1 MIINMKCPSCG
12 ATMQFDDTKSVM
24 DCPYCGGQV
33 ANIAEQLNI
42 TQNVNVS
49 GTVVHVQD
57 RSNDPNL
64 FITYNTN
71 NPSVLMVSRIVDTG
85 VKGSYVNGQTQS
97 YHLSQGPHTVVL
109 KIGKKNYNRDIVI
122 PPDNQPV
129 RIYASFNGR
138 AQISVD
144 QPNVSVSKF
153 STPGDAQSQGQTSI
167 SYTQPA
173 PKEPGKPKS
182 PLSIVA
188 FILSLTYYLSW
199 AGAGLGAVEI
209 FVLDKKKEKNQ
220 LFSYLAMGIGT
231 FMTVALIFGSCGSR
245 TNTTDITTAPT
256 AVITTTAAT
265 ETTTKETAATT
276 AATTTAVTTETDA
289 EESVEETTEAE
300 TNKDSG
306 LVDPALKAY
315 LDSYEA
321 YIDEYI
327 DFMKKM
333 NDDPSDLTVLA
344 EYADMMVKYN
354 EFAEAIDKYDP
365 DTMTPADSAYYYLVI
380 NRVNAKL
387 LEANLEIA
395 ST

>member
-109 KIGKKNYNRDIVI
+109 KIGKKNYSREIVI
-122 PPDNQPV
+122 PSDNQPV
-129 RIYASFNGR
+129 RIYASFTGR

-144 QPNVSVSKF
+144 QPNIPVPQASSSSGDSVS
-153 STPGDAQSQGQTSI
+153 AQTATA
-167 SYTQPA
+167 YVQPA
-173 PKEPGKPKS
+173 PKDPGKPKS
-182 PLSIVA
+182 PMSILA
-188 FILSLTYYLSW
+188 FILSLTFYLSW
-199 AGAGLGAVEI
+199 AGAALGAVEI
-209 FVLDKKKEKNQ
+209 FVLDKKKDKNQ
-220 LFSYLAMGIGT
+220 IFSYIAMGIGT
-231 FMTVALIFGSCGSR
+231 IMTLCLILGACGPKR
-245 TNTTDITTAPT
+245 NTTDITAAPT
-256 AVITTTAAT
+256 IEITTAVTT
-265 ETTTKETAATT
+265 EATTKETTAVTTTTAATT
-276 AATTTAVTTETDA
+276 AAGETDTD
-289 EESVEETTEAE
+289 TTEAD
-300 TNKDSG
+300 TGSDSG
-306 LVDPALKAY
+306 LVDPALKEY

-321 YIDEYI
+321 FMDEYI

-333 NDDPSDLTVLA
+333 NDDPNDLTVLA
-344 EYADMMVKYN
+344 EYADMMVKYS

-365 DTMTPADSAYYYLVI
+365 DTMSPADSAYYDLVI
-380 NRVNAKL
+380 SRVSAKM